1 MFAHLHASSQM
12 IFKIDSLSKKDKIEL
27 RNYFKGRLI
36 SSMKSN
42 RDKTIEIDLESSD
55 SLVIEKMNFIP
66 IALLNV
72 KHITCS
78 EINFEL
84 PHLYEYIATD
94 TLYKYVSKKRAF
106 SNKRI
111 GENFEYF
118 PDNSRMLDFLPQS
131 IEVVING
138 TCYRGNL
145 IRKHSIEFLNA
156 DGRNFSMDLIRIGI
170 EAIYVVQFR
179 EDQKE

>member
-1 MFAHLHASSQM
+1 MNTLQQIRCINTSQ
-12 IFKIDSLSKKDKIEL
+12 
-27 RNYFKGRLI
+27 
-36 SSMKSN
+36 
-42 RDKTIEIDLESSD
+42 
-55 SLVIEKMNFIP
+55 
-66 IALLNV
+66 
-72 KHITCS
+72 
-78 EINFEL
+78 
-84 PHLYEYIATD
+84 
-94 TLYKYVSKKRAF
+94 KKRAF

-118 PDNSRMLDFLPQS
+118 PDNSRMLDFLPLS